1 MTPEPDS
8 QDSGIRVQSTR
19 ESPVLHALEVE
30 VDAARVERAFA
41 RAYKELAKRVQVRG
55 FRPGKAPRSVLER
68 LYGAS
73 VAEQIEHALVA
84 ETLPGA
90 LQQAGLEPV
99 TEPAIDASP
108 PRADAAFRYTARV
121 EVKPELSLCDTRG
134 LPATRP
140 RVQVSDQ
147 DVEREFEALRVRS
160 APVIEEPEGTT
171 VAAGHVLAIDFVGR
185 VDGKP
190 FQGGSG
196 RGVEFEMGSGRF
208 LPEFERQLLGA
219 AVGEDREIQVQFPED
234 YGSREL
240 AGKQGLFSVHVVAIK
255 RRQLPELDDE
265 FAKDQGDFESLD
277 ELRERIRT
285 DLTTARMSW
294 ANAEVRRTLM
304 DSLIERTPFEL
315 PPGLVARQLD
325 RQLSAARRRLEGSL
339 PEQAL
344 EAQMERWKE
353 EWRGRAEREVREMLL
368 LEAVAKA
375 EGITAE
381 DEEVEARIEGM
392 AHAQGITPAALRQAL
407 GEGDLRG
414 ALRAQIVDEKALD
427 LLSREA
433 KVEETTDS

>member
-1 MTPEPDS
+1 MTPEADS
-8 QDSGIRVQSTR
+8 QDSGIRVQSAQ

-30 VDAARVERAFA
+30 VDAARVERAFT
-41 RAYKELAKRVQVRG
+41 RAYKELGKSVQVRG

-73 VAEQIEHALVA
+73 VAEQIEHTLVA

-90 LQQAGLEPV
+90 VEQAGLEPV

-108 PRADAAFRYTARV
+108 PRADAAFRYTARL
-121 EVKPELSLCDTRG
+121 EVKPELSLGDIRG
-134 LPATRP
+134 LPGTRP
-140 RVQVSDQ
+140 RVEVSDQ
-147 DVEREFEALRVRS
+147 DVERELEALRLRS
-160 APVIEEPEGTT
+160 APLIEEPGGAT
-171 VAAGHVLAIDFVGR
+171 VGEDQVLSIDFVGR
-185 VDGKP
+185 IDGRP
-190 FQGGSG
+190 FEGGSG

-208 LPEFERQLLGA
+208 LPEFEQQLLGA
-219 AVGEDREIQVQFPED
+219 VLGEDREIQVQFPED

-240 AGKQGLFSVHVVAIK
+240 AGKQALFAVHVAAIK

-277 ELRERIRT
+277 ELRERIHT
-285 DLTTARMSW
+285 DLTTARMGW
-294 ANAEVRRTLM
+294 ANAALRRSLM

-325 RQLSAARRRLEGSL
+325 RQLASARQRLEASV

-381 DEEVEARIEGM
+381 DEEVEARIEEM
-392 AHAQGITPAALRQAL
+392 ANAQGMTPAALRQAL

-414 ALRAQIVDEKALD
+414 ALKAQIVDEKALD

>member
-30 VDAARVERAFA
+30 VDAARVER
-41 RAYKELAKRVQVRG
+41 KRVQVRG

-73 VAEQIEHALVA
+73 VAEQIEHTLVA

-99 TEPAIDASP
+99 TEPAIDASSP
-108 PRADAAFRYTARV
+108 AADAVFRYTARV
-121 EVKPELSLCDTRG
+121 EVKPELSLPGTSG

-140 RVQVSDQ
+140 RVEVSDE
-147 DVEREFEALRVRS
+147 DVERELEQLRVRN
-160 APVIEEPEGTT
+160 APVIEEPEGTAVT
-171 VAAGHVLAIDFVGR
+171 GEHILAIDFVGR
-185 VDGKP
+185 IDGRP
-190 FQGGSG
+190 FEGGSG
-196 RGVEFEMGSGRF
+196 RGVDFEMGSGRF
-208 LPEFERQLLGA
+208 LPEFEQQLLGA
-219 AVGEDREIQVQFPED
+219 VAGEDREIRVQFPED
-234 YGSREL
+234 YRGQEV
-240 AGKQGLFSVHVVAIK
+240 AGKQALFAVHVAAVK
-255 RRQLPELDDE
+255 RRQLPDLDDE

-277 ELRERIRT
+277 ALRERIRT

-294 ANAEVRRTLM
+294 ANAELRRTLM
-304 DSLIERTPFEL
+304 DSLIERTPFDL
-315 PPGLVARQLD
+315 PAGLVAKQLERQL
-325 RQLSAARRRLEGSL
+325 ATARSRLEDAM

-344 EAQMERWKE
+344 EAQLERWKE
-353 EWRGRAEREVREMLL
+353 QWRGRAEREVREMLL

-381 DEEVEARIEGM
+381 DEEVEARVEEM
-392 AHAQGITPAALRQAL
+392 ANAQGISPAVLRRAI
-407 GEGDLRG
+407 GEGDLHG

-427 LLSREA
+427 FLSREA
-433 KVEETTDS
+433 KIEEKTDS